1 MAEYTALAPL
11 FTDIANAIRSKTG
24 ETGQITANT
33 FPENI
38 SALQIG
44 VDTSDATA
52 SSAQILNGYT
62 AYAKGEKLSR
72 SLIQNRETKI
82 ATNSGRP
89 RFSFYLGNNIFN
101 KYIAFA
107 FYFNRTYYT
116 SGDPVLGRF
125 ITKEN
130 SHGNLCYAQ
139 LSQNTASMEGKRS
152 TFSLNV
158 SYSASDKM
166 VSAYINF
173 SSTGYTNWYDCNGLL
188 VYN

>member
-1 MAEYTALAPL
+1 MASGKELA
-11 FTDIANAIRSKTG
+11 NS
-24 ETGQITANT
+24 
-33 FPENI
+33 FPDNI
-38 SALQIG
+38 SALQVG

-52 SSAQILNGYT
+52 SSAQILKGYT

-89 RFSFYLGNNIFN
+89 RFSFYLNNNIFN
-101 KYIAFA
+101 EYIAFA
-107 FYFNRTYYT
+107 FYFNRTYNT
-116 SGDPVLGRF
+116 NGDPVLGRF

-130 SHGNLCYAQ
+130 NYGNLCYAQ
-139 LSQNTASMEGKRS
+139 LSHSTASMEGKRS

-158 SYSASDKM
+158 SYSASNKS
-166 VSAYINF
+166 VNVYVNF
-173 SSTGYTNWYDCNGLL
+173 SGTDSTNWYECNGLL